1 MPRID
6 TASLV
11 VRASPPAVYHAFVDP
26 NAFIAW
32 LPPTGMSGRIDQFD
46 ATPGGAYRLILTY
59 LELDPSSPHGK
70 STENTD
76 IVSGRFLELV
86 PNERIV
92 QLAEFHSDDPA
103 FGGEMIMT
111 WTFAPVAEGT
121 LVTVACENV
130 PEGIRKEDHDE
141 GLRASLANL
150 AAYTE
155 CSSTTP

>member
-11 VRASPPAVYHAFVDP
+11 VEASPRTVYQAFVHP

-32 LPPTGMSGRIDQFD
+32 LPPTGMTGRVETFD
-46 ATPGGAYRLILTY
+46 ATPGGEYRLILTY
-59 LELDPSSPHGK
+59 VEFDPTSPHGK

-76 IVSGRFLELV
+76 IVTGRFLALV
-86 PNERIV
+86 PDERIV
-92 QLAEFHSDDPA
+92 QSAVFQSDDPA
-103 FGGEMIMT
+103 FAGEMIMT
-111 WTFAPVAEGT
+111 WTFAPVPEGT

-141 GLRASLANL
+141 GLRASLENL
-150 AAYTE
+150 ASFVARQPQ
-155 CSSTTP
+155 S